1 MAWSALI
8 PVAQSAITASAASP
22 SAPPAQSGPA
32 VSGFGGGLAVN
43 TAGAPPGPEFWAA
56 AAAASAGVGYAGV
69 PGTLPA
75 APWSAPVTAGP
86 DVLSA
91 GLLGGSANL
100 PLLLVGAGL
109 LVLIYAR
116 ER

>member
-1 MAWSALI
+1 MGWFSDLTGLVDTGIA
-8 PVAQSAITASAASP
+8 ASAT
-22 SAPPAQSGPA
+22 APPAQAAPA
-32 VSGFGGGLAVN
+32 VSGLGGGVTVLQN
-43 TAGAPPGPEFWAA
+43 TAGAPPPEFWAA
-56 AAAASAGVGYAGV
+56 AAAASAGIGYAGV

-91 GLLGGSANL
+91 GLLGGGGSL

-109 LVLIYAR
+109 LALLYAR
-116 ER
+116 GR